1 MMLALDDRPAPP
13 PLRLASGV
21 ALARTRAHEVA
32 GPSRR
37 LVALLAGAAGD
48 GTILWLVP
56 GWWPE
61 RLMGDGVRPL
71 VDPGRLVIGY
81 CRGAL
86 DILWCAEEALR
97 SGSVPLVVADL
108 PAPPGLTP
116 VRRLHLAAEAGAEAA
131 RQAGAGV
138 PPLCLLLTP
147 EEGGA
152 PGVETRWHAAPVP
165 GWAVD
170 GRARWRLARRRARGA
185 PPEEWEMRIE
195 RARAVLA
202 PVPANP
208 VPLNREGGPGTTP
221 GTAPTP
227 TGVATGR

>member
-48 GTILWLVP
+48 GAILWLVP
-56 GWWPE
+56 AWWPE

-170 GRARWRLARRRARGA
+170 GRARWRLARR
-185 PPEEWEMRIE
+185 
-195 RARAVLA
+195 
-202 PVPANP
+202 
-208 VPLNREGGPGTTP
+208 
-221 GTAPTP
+221 
-227 TGVATGR
+227 